1 MRTKTLKEIEDEI
14 QQIYYVY
21 DTCKLQYHEWDLGDK
36 LRYGRLQSMKER
48 RLKKEEEENA

>member
-21 DTCKLQYHEWDLGDK
+21 DTCKLQYHEWDLSDK